1 MAASGGWASLTE
13 SMAERRVGTVVSW
26 QPLSPTLALF
36 RLMPQSGHAF
46 PDYRPGQ
53 YIALRREDCWLTR
66 RTTDA
71 QGRVRYTADLDE
83 DGRQRRG
90 PVTHSYS
97 ISSAPRETREHGWLE
112 FYIVVEKGDAEY
124 PGRLTE
130 SLFRVRPGHDDQVAY
145 VDHIAGD
152 FTLEKRAAGTRNVL
166 MVGTGTGLAPFASM
180 IKQLD
185 FEARQGQRPPGRYT
199 LLHANRTYQEL
210 AYHQALTE
218 IEAEGRLDFVYLPSV
233 SRPAPGAWGGRLGV
247 GRANNVLRHVFGLPL
262 REEEE
267 LKLAE
272 ASAGDVVLAR
282 AALARAVKPA
292 LPGHVVREA
301 VLERLAPAETV
312 ILTCG
317 NPSSMSDIRVV
328 ADSVGIRFEKEDWK
342 AVVPVRP

>member
-1 MAASGGWASLTE
+1 
-13 SMAERRVGTVVSW
+13 MAEKRVGTVVSW

-36 RLMPQSGHAF
+36 RLAPPAGHPF

-66 RTTDA
+66 RFTDA
-71 QGRVRYTADLDE
+71 QGRARYGADLDE
-83 DGRQRRG
+83 HGLQRRG

-97 ISSAPRETREHGWLE
+97 ISSAPCETRAHGWLE
-112 FYIVVEKGDAEY
+112 FYIVLEKGDAEY

-130 SLFRVRPGHDDQVAY
+130 SLFRLRPGHDDQVSY

-152 FTLEKRAAGTRNVL
+152 FTLEKRAAGFQNVL

-180 IKQLD
+180 LKQLA
-185 FEARQGQRPPGRYT
+185 FEARQGARPPARYT

-210 AYHQALTE
+210 AYHEELAD
-218 IEAEGRLDFVYLPSV
+218 IEAGGRLDFVYLPSV

-247 GRANNVLRHVFGLPL
+247 GRANNLLRHVFGLPL

-272 ASAGDVVLAR
+272 ASAGDVALAR

-292 LPGHVVREA
+292 LPPHAGRA
-301 VLERLAPAETV
+301 ALLERLAPAETV

-328 ADSVGIRFEKEDWK
+328 AESVGIRFEKEDWK